1 MASKILPFYGINS
14 SFRRSP
20 ASLINRFNE
29 HSYQIQ
35 SVELTLVDFAKKIDA
50 YSIDFKTKSFWRD
63 DGFLDSESTKLP
75 CMLHSGLEARIHT
88 FEENVERQRH
98 GDLEKSA
105 AHIAK
110 IIISKLWLLPAPLCL
125 HDATTLLVPIGG
137 QLAEVLLT
145 TTSFSCSQ
153 MFSGFKPRQLF

>member
-1 MASKILPFYGINS
+1 MASKILPFYGIGDTNS

-35 SVELTLVDFAKKIDA
+35 SVELTLVDFVKKIDA

-63 DGFLDSESTKLP
+63 DRFLDSESTKLP
-75 CMLHSGLEARIHT
+75 CMLHSCLEAIIHT
-88 FEENVERQRH
+88 FEENLERQRH
-98 GDLEKSA
+98 GDLERSA

-125 HDATTLLVPIGG
+125 HDATTLLVPAHRRPTGRG
-137 QLAEVLLT
+137 TADDHFFFMLSNV
-145 TTSFSCSQ
+145 
-153 MFSGFKPRQLF
+153 